1 MIGGSGY
8 NILTIWLVGAVIIYI
23 PYALVGKLS
32 YTYHMMGAVIIY
44 LPLIGGSGYNIYH
57 MIGVII
63 LTIWL
68 VGAVIIYLPYD
79 WWERL

>member
-1 MIGGSGY
+1 MYYMEVKIPNFSILYQVCQEKMYKYTYHMIGGSGY
-8 NILTIWLVGAVIIYI
+8 N
-23 PYALVGKLS
+23 
-32 YTYHMMGAVIIY
+32 
-44 LPLIGGSGYNIYH
+44 
-57 MIGVII
+57 I